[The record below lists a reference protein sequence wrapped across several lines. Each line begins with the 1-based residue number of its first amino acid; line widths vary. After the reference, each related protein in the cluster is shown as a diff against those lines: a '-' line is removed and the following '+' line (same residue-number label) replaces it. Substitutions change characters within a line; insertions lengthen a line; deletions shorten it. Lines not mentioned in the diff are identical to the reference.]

1 MDERKIETNKVWK
14 KKERK
19 KDRQRGG
26 RIEITEKAKKE
37 KERKKK
43 KKKERRDEK
52 KKGRRKMDIENGRAI
67 SVPFFAL
74 RTAAK
79 DPFSFKAALKDS
91 SEKLNVRDASV
102 LRL

>member
-1 MDERKIETNKVWK
+1 MN
-14 KKERK
+14 
-19 KDRQRGG
+19 
-26 RIEITEKAKKE
+26 
-37 KERKKK
+37 
-43 KKKERRDEK
+43 
-52 KKGRRKMDIENGRAI
+52 IENGRAI

>member
-1 MDERKIETNKVWK
+1 
-14 KKERK
+14 
-19 KDRQRGG
+19 
-26 RIEITEKAKKE
+26 
-37 KERKKK
+37 
-43 KKKERRDEK
+43 
-52 KKGRRKMDIENGRAI
+52 MDIENGRAI